1 MSDPPEEK
9 RRAPRR
15 RVLKGAIVAY
25 NDRRSTIPC
34 IVRDISDTGARLR
47 TEGVVSAPDTFM
59 LIVEL
64 DGIEAD
70 CQVVWRKAPDLAVRF
85 VAPPRKVAPKRAQ
98 VVAALVHG
106 QKPSLRRK
114 PNPA

>member
-25 NDRRSTIPC
+25 NDRHSTIPC
-34 IVRDISDTGARLR
+34 VVRDISDTGARLR
-47 TEGVVSAPDTFM
+47 TDGAMNAPDTFL

-64 DGIEAD
+64 DGMEAD
-70 CQVVWRKAPDLAVRF
+70 CTVVWRRPPDLAVAF
-85 VAPPRKVAPKRAQ
+85 VGSPRKVTPRRSQ
-98 VVAALVHG
+98 VVAALVLG
-106 QKPSLRRK
+106 ATPSLRRK
-114 PNPA
+114 PKPS